1 MTALTVRRA
10 RRDDVAAIVALIAAD
25 QLGAAR
31 EAPDDPAP
39 YLAAFEAID
48 ADPHQ
53 YLAVAEH
60 DGELVGTLQ
69 LTFLPGLSHRG
80 AWRAQI
86 EAVRIAEPRRGAG
99 LGTALI
105 GWAVDA
111 ARERGCRLVQ
121 LTSNATRADAHR
133 FYTRLGFTPSHVGFK
148 LTLTPDPAGT

>member
-10 RRDDVAAIVALIAAD
+10 CADDVTAIVALIAAD
-25 QLGAAR
+25 QLGASR
-31 EAPDDPAP
+31 EAPDDPAS

-48 ADPHQ
+48 TDPNQ
-53 YLAVAEH
+53 YLAVAEL

-86 EAVRIAEPRRGAG
+86 EAVRIAESRRGAG
-99 LGTALI
+99 LGSALI
-105 GWAVDA
+105 AWALDS
-111 ARERGCRLVQ
+111 ARERGCRMVQ
-121 LTSNATRADAHR
+121 LTSNASRADAHR

-148 LTLTPDPAGT
+148 LALDAG